1 MVKLNISEQQ
11 SPSDF
16 GIEKSPDQFGQ
27 SRGSML
33 EGGQSS
39 RRNDDSVKAILKQMA
54 LKLDASNRKSE
65 LAEEQL
71 SVINK

>member
-1 MVKLNISEQQ
+1 
-11 SPSDF
+11 
-16 GIEKSPDQFGQ
+16 
-27 SRGSML
+27 ML